1 MFWVEGLDVL
11 YCILVLTT
19 WTILEIL
26 EYLGRQRVY
35 IYAVLSDLDEWNM
48 PVDTNSVHE
57 YKKAIIY
64 PTKFIYVLKT
74 EVWWMNRLYVEN

>member
-1 MFWVEGLDVL
+1 
-11 YCILVLTT
+11 
-19 WTILEIL
+19 
-26 EYLGRQRVY
+26 
-35 IYAVLSDLDEWNM
+35 M

-74 EVWWMNRLYVEN
+74 EV